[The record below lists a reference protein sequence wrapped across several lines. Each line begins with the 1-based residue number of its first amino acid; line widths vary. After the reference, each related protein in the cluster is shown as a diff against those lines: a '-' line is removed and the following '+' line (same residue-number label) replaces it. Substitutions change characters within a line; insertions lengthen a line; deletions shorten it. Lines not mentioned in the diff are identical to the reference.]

1 MARGGAVT
9 LRGEL
14 LPLGAGAGGAAGD
27 TPASSPKPG
36 DDKRAHQ
43 RDNSRIGEQRRWRWW
58 PAAAMTPTARA
69 RVYVQDPLLCSRR
82 LYLCRRFTAHHLLCQ
97 LAPAASAAAGRR
109 DPSAAAG
116 EGRSGPQSIHC
127 ARALPHNTFSRSLAR
142 SLRCSSVRVRAA
154 LSLSTGA
161 PALLKSTG
169 GLRSASRLRR
179 RSLPAQRGPP
189 ASRAPSAPP

>member
-27 TPASSPKPG
+27 TPTSSLKSS

-43 RDNSRIGEQRRWRWW
+43 RDNSRIGEQRRRRWW
-58 PAAAMTPTARA
+58 AAAAMTPTARA
-69 RVYVQDPLLCSRR
+69 RVYVQDPLLCSIR
-82 LYLCRRFTAHHLLCQ
+82 LSAGGSQPIISSASWRLLPP
-97 LAPAASAAAGRR
+97 LLPAAEIQV
-109 DPSAAAG
+109 P
-116 EGRSGPQSIHC
+116 PQVRGGVAHRVYIARGHC
-127 ARALPHNTFSRSLAR
+127 HTTLSLARSLAR

-161 PALLKSTG
+161 PARLKSTG